1 MTSSHKKSESYSSY
15 ILSEGSAAI
24 PRPILLRQFLYL
36 LFHAFFDFVHGIINA
51 FRDVEI
57 NLTIIPEPRGRPLSI
72 LNLTQEILYSF
83 DACSHEFCI
92 IRFSIFPL
100 VSIMEYV
107 KCVFFTHTRRDLISF
122 NFLEE
127 IKTRLVMTACQS
139 SLSDKD
145 LLNLSTKAT
154 FIYITLA

>member
-36 LFHAFFDFVHGIINA
+36 LFHAFFDFEHGRMKA
-51 FRDVEI
+51 FRDVVI
-57 NLTIIPEPRGRPLSI
+57 NLRCIPDPTGRPLSI

-92 IRFSIFPL
+92 IHFSIFPL
-100 VSIMEYV
+100 VSIVEQV
-107 KCVFFTHTRRDLISF
+107 KCVLFTQDEILSLLIF
-122 NFLEE
+122 
-127 IKTRLVMTACQS
+127 
-139 SLSDKD
+139 
-145 LLNLSTKAT
+145 
-154 FIYITLA
+154 